1 MEDETPAI
9 EAARRT
15 CFFAQSAFWRGNG
28 RRLGNAARIAPSLFR
43 PGDERILREDPS
55 CEQRPAGQPR
65 RSGAPAE
72 PMAGSAL
79 LRRVCFRR
87 GNGHSSGMAAR
98 IAPSL
103 FRPGDERILREGQSC
118 EQRPAGRLRRSG
130 APAEAM
136 AGRGRAFAAGL
147 LQAREWPQT
156 WRRGAWRQGLRRR
169 CFDRA
174 MSASC
179 GKTSPANSV
188 RQGSRGGR
196 ARRQSR
202 WPGGGAFLCRLPFGA
217 GMAAV
222 PATRRDAARIAPSL
236 FRPGDERILREDQSC
251 EQRPAGRLR
260 RSGAPAEPMAGRG
273 GAFAAGLLQAREW
286 PQTWQCGKD
295 CGASSRW
302 RSKLRG
308 GSSVS

>member
-28 RRLGNAARIAPSLFR
+28 RRLGN
-43 PGDERILREDPS
+43 
-55 CEQRPAGQPR
+55 
-65 RSGAPAE
+65 
-72 PMAGSAL
+72 
-79 LRRVCFRR
+79 
-87 GNGHSSGMAAR
+87 AAR

-202 WPGGGAFLCRLPFGA
+202 WPGARFCGGSASGA
-217 GMAAV
+217 GMAADL
-222 PATRRDAARIAPSL
+222 AMRQ
-236 FRPGDERILREDQSC
+236 G
-251 EQRPAGRLR
+251 LR
-260 RSGAPAEPMAGRG
+260 RFFALAIEASRRKFSILNAAASIRRGRHEAQCG
-273 GAFAAGLLQAREW
+273 FFAMRAALGLTFLWKDAWPFACAIAGL
-286 PQTWQCGKD
+286 
-295 CGASSRW
+295 
-302 RSKLRG
+302 
-308 GSSVS
+308 V

>member
-15 CFFAQSAFWRGNG
+15 CFFAQSAFRRGNG
-28 RRLGNAARIAPSLFR
+28 RSSGIAARIAPSPFRPGDERILREGQSCEQRPAGQLRRRSGAPAEAMAGRGAFLCRLPFGAGMAADLATRGIAARIAPSLFR
-43 PGDERILREDPS
+43 PGDERSLREGQS

-87 GNGHSSGMAAR
+87 GNGRSSGIAAR
-98 IAPSL
+98 LAPSL
-103 FRPGDERILREGQSC
+103 LRPGYERSLREG
-118 EQRPAGRLRRSG
+118 
-130 APAEAM
+130 
-136 AGRGRAFAAGL
+136 
-147 LQAREWPQT
+147 
-156 WRRGAWRQGLRRR
+156 
-169 CFDRA
+169 
-174 MSASC
+174 
-179 GKTSPANSV
+179 
-188 RQGSRGGR
+188 
-196 ARRQSR
+196 
-202 WPGGGAFLCRLPFGA
+202 
-217 GMAAV
+217 
-222 PATRRDAARIAPSL
+222 
-236 FRPGDERILREDQSC
+236 QSC

-273 GAFAAGLLQAREW
+273 RAFAVGLLQARDW

-302 RSKLRG
+302 RSELRG
-308 GSSVS
+308 GSSAS